1 MRNSESPPG
10 TSFRSP
16 ELGDTIQTTTPTR
29 IATPYAPAGKY
40 LKVTLNT
47 KDCVEEARYLVA
59 SRRWCV
65 LDKVEGST

>member
-1 MRNSESPPG
+1 MTQSQPG
-10 TSFRSP
+10 TSFRLP

-29 IATPYAPAGKY
+29 IATPYAPAGKH
-40 LKVTLNT
+40 LQVTLNT
-47 KDCVEEARYLVA
+47 KESVEEARRLVA